1 MSGVVKIGVGRKIIK
16 KFSLYELFL
25 VYILLMGYLA
35 YSTRLTFREESDKD
49 KLVELLE
56 AARFTWNEC
65 SKVHFHEVSKNSIVE
80 LHSKFYGRF
89 REQHDRIPAQVV
101 VSSQRSVLGAYKST
115 KSNKHKLAEP
125 AIKKKL
131 SFQLDKRTYS
141 YKNRT
146 FSLITLRK
154 RVKCSFV
161 IYPKLEELLNK
172 YIFGDPLIFERG
184 GDIWI
189 TFTFNTS
196 EAPPQQTLAIG
207 IDLGCRV
214 PAATSEGNLYI
225 DKKFNAE
232 KRRLRY
238 LKRQLQSTAAKGSK
252 SAKRHLKKLR
262 RKEASKNRNFSHNLS
277 KKIIEGTKADTLVL
291 ENLKSIKVKKNKHQ
305 NKNRVSQVPLYQL
318 KQFLTYKAL
327 LAEKTVIEVC
337 PSYTS
342 QIDSQTGKRD
352 GTRKGRRYYSQSGK
366 IYDADINGAIN
377 IGLRSQLP
385 ISQTSRLTYGQA
397 TVNSPIVS

>member
-1 MSGVVKIGVGRKIIK
+1 MN
-16 KFSLYELFL
+16 FL
-25 VYILLMGYLA
+25 VYNVLMGYLT
-35 YSTRLTFREESDKD
+35 YSTRLTFKEESDKQ
-49 KLVELLE
+49 KLIELLE

-65 SKVHFHEVSKNSIVE
+65 SKVRFHEVSKNSIVE

-89 REQHDRIPAQVV
+89 REQHDHIPAQVI
-101 VSSQRSVLGAYKST
+101 VSSQRSVLGAYKSA
-115 KSNKHKLAEP
+115 KSNKHKLTDP

-131 SFQLDKRTYS
+131 SFQLDKRTFS

-146 FSLITLRK
+146 FSLIALGK
-154 RVKCSFV
+154 RVKCGFAS
-161 IYPKLEELLNK
+161 YPKLEELLNK
-172 YIFGDPLIFERG
+172 YTFGDPLLFERG

-189 TFTFNTS
+189 TFTFNTP
-196 EAPPQQTLAIG
+196 ETPLKQTLAVG

-238 LKRQLQSTAAKGSK
+238 LKRQLQSAAAKGSK

-262 RKEASKNRNFSHNLS
+262 RKEANKNKNFSHNLS
-277 KKIIEGTKADTLVL
+277 KRIIEDTKADTLVL
-291 ENLKSIKVKKNKHQ
+291 ENLKSIKVKKHKYQ
-305 NKNRVSQVPLYQL
+305 NKNRISQVPLYQL
-318 KQFLTYKAL
+318 RQFLTYKAL

-342 QIDSQTGKRD
+342 QIDSQTGERD
-352 GTRKGRRYYSQSGK
+352 GTRKGRRYYSQSGS

-377 IGLRSQLP
+377 IGLRSKLP

-397 TVNSPIVS
+397 TINSPIVL